1 MLNKKNFPTLM
12 LVLLSL
18 AAILFAFA
26 FFWNSFGA
34 PYYRFEARYGMP
46 PPNQSAPNFLQLGVF
61 SLLSG
66 LALDALLWLGAGLDR
81 WLARLQKPLVA
92 VVAYLVLPG
101 VLCILLP
108 AACIL
113 AVYWIFPGPSTG
125 EQHFAAGFL
134 TVVAFLPVVFGFIS
148 IYLGAGV
155 SALSRW
161 LAARIWREN

>member
-12 LVLLSL
+12 LALLSL

-34 PYYRFEARYGMP
+34 PYYRFVARYGMP
-46 PPNQSAPNFLQLGVF
+46 PPNQSAPNLLELGAW

-66 LALDALLWLGAGLDR
+66 LTLDVLIWLGAGLDR
-81 WLARLQKPLVA
+81 WMARVQKPMVA
-92 VVAYLVLPG
+92 VVVYLVLPG
-101 VLCILLP
+101 TLCILLP
-108 AACIL
+108 ASCIL
-113 AVYWIFPGPSTG
+113 AAYVIFPGPSTG
-125 EQHFAAGFL
+125 EQHFLAGFL

-161 LAARIWREN
+161 LASRIWRES

>member
-34 PYYRFEARYGMP
+34 PYYRCEARYGMP

-61 SLLSG
+61 ILLSG

-101 VLCILLP
+101 VLCVLLP

-161 LAARIWREN
+161 LAARIWRES